1 MTLGAEI
8 AAALFRGLGFVLA
21 AQDEDGAWTDWA
33 LPPGPSPDWTTAH
46 VGLRLSG
53 LGPPHQAA
61 LAGPLG
67 RAARWLL
74 SRQAAGGGWG
84 YSRAVEPDADSTA
97 QALLFLAAAG
107 QSAPRGACPFLA
119 RHQQPDG
126 GFATFQPDSLTGSWG
141 LSHPEITPVALLA
154 LLAQPGGLPQD
165 SLARGLAWLH
175 RARRSDGLWN
185 SFWWS
190 TPLPATEVSLAF
202 LAALG
207 TPEPPPTAL
216 TRWTPAD
223 SLETALVLSITAPA
237 GPTPRLEQ
245 LARRLLA
252 EQTDDGSWKGAP
264 ALRLTARDCERP
276 WQATVSGPL
285 FADPQRLHCTAT
297 ALAALSKAQ
306 RALTGWGLRGQS
318 GQG

>member
-8 AAALFRGLGFVLA
+8 AAALSRGLGFVLA
-21 AQDEDGAWTDWA
+21 AQDAEGAWTDWA

-53 LGPPHQAA
+53 LRPPHREA
-61 LAGPLG
+61 LVGPLG
-67 RAARWLL
+67 RAARWLV
-74 SRQAAGGGWG
+74 SRQAADGGWG
-84 YSRAVEPDADSTA
+84 YNRAVEPDADSTA

-107 QSAPRGACPFLA
+107 QSAPPGACAFLA
-119 RHQQPDG
+119 CHQQPDG

-141 LSHPEITPVALLA
+141 LSHPEITSVALLA
-154 LLAQPGGLPQD
+154 LRVHPGGLPQG

-190 TPLPATEVSLAF
+190 TPLPATEVSLAL

-207 TPEPPPTAL
+207 TCEPTPPAL
-216 TRWTPAD
+216 ARLVPAD
-223 SLETALVLSITAPA
+223 SLEAALLLSITAPA
-237 GPTPRLEQ
+237 GPPPRLEQ

-252 EQTDDGSWKGAP
+252 DQTDDGSWKSAP
-264 ALRLTARDCERP
+264 ALRITARDCERP
-276 WQATVSGPL
+276 WEAKVSGPL

-306 RALTGWGLRGQS
+306 RALAGRV
-318 GQG
+318 

>member
-8 AAALFRGLGFVLA
+8 AAALSRGLGFVLA
-21 AQDEDGAWTDWA
+21 AQDAEGAWTDWA
-33 LPPGPSPDWTTAH
+33 LPPGPSRDWTTAH

-53 LGPPHQAA
+53 LGPPHRAA
-61 LAGPLG
+61 LKGPLG

-74 SRQAAGGGWG
+74 SRQAADGGWA
-84 YSRAVEPDADSTA
+84 YNRAVEPDADSTA

-107 QSAPRGACPFLA
+107 QSAPRGACAFLA
-119 RHQQPDG
+119 RHQQQDG

-154 LLAQPGGLPQD
+154 LLAHPDGLPECN
-165 SLARGLAWLH
+165 LARGLAWLR
-175 RARRSDGLWN
+175 RARRPDGLWN

-207 TPEPPPTAL
+207 TPEPPPPAL
-216 TRWTPAD
+216 ARWTPAD
-223 SLETALVLSITAPA
+223 SLEAALLLSITVAV
-237 GPTPRLEQ
+237 GPSPRLEQ
-245 LARRLLA
+245 VARRLLTDQA
-252 EQTDDGSWKGAP
+252 DDGSWKSAP
-264 ALRLTARDCERP
+264 ALRITARDCERP
-276 WQATVSGPL
+276 WEAAMSGPL
-285 FADPQRLHCTAT
+285 FADPQRLYGTAT

-306 RALTGWGLRGQS
+306 RALSS
-318 GQG
+318 GV